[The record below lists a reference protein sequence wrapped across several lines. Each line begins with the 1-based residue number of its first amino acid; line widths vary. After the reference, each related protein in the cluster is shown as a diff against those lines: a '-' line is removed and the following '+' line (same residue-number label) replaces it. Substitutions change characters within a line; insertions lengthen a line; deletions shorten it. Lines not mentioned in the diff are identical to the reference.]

1 MPRLVLQPLLENAVL
16 HGISRL
22 PGGGEIEIELVQTGD
37 ELAIC
42 IRNPAPPP
50 REGDILPTL
59 GNGPAP
65 AGNRHAQFSIAQRLR
80 YAYGPR
86 ARMTAAW
93 NEGYYQVDLRL
104 PVITGSLGAADN
116 AGRSTGSK
124 RTA

>member
-22 PGGGEIEIELVQTGD
+22 PGGGEIEIELAQVGD

-59 GNGPAP
+59 GTVPY
-65 AGNRHAQFSIAQRLR
+65 RQ
-80 YAYGPR
+80 
-86 ARMTAAW
+86 TAA
-93 NEGYYQVDLRL
+93 L
-104 PVITGSLGAADN
+104 PATATHNSASCSACATPMVHGSG
-116 AGRSTGSK
+116 
-124 RTA
+124 

>member
-16 HGISRL
+16 HGVSRL
-22 PGGGEIEIELVQTGD
+22 PGGGEIEVELAQVGD

-59 GNGPAP
+59 GNGAAP
-65 AGNRHAQFSIAQRLR
+65 VGNRHAQQSIAQRLR

-86 ARMTAAW
+86 TRMTAAW
-93 NEGYYQVDLRL
+93 HEGYYQVDLRL
-104 PVITGSLGAADN
+104 PIITGSIGAA
-116 AGRSTGSK
+116 A
-124 RTA
+124 

>member
-22 PGGGEIEIELVQTGD
+22 PGGGEIEVELAQVGD

-42 IRNPAPPP
+42 IRNPAPTP

-59 GNGPAP
+59 DASNDA
-65 AGNRHAQFSIAQRLR
+65 ARSGNRHAQFSIAQRLR

-86 ARMTAAW
+86 ARMAAAW

-104 PVITGSLGAADN
+104 PVTTASPGPASNG
-116 AGRSTGSK
+116 TGSK